1 MSIKIILYNDR
12 PWLPWQRNFRQN
24 RL

>member
-1 MSIKIILYNDR
+1 M
-12 PWLPWQRNFRQN
+12 LPWQRNFRQN